1 MLRSISA
8 FSGPVRKVLPEL
20 SEFNGGGNGKGGE
33 GRGREGGGGGA
44 GGQRRGLVTAAGN
57 RTYNQVRLFSV
68 YCYYFR
74 VTVLF

>member
-20 SEFNGGGNGKGGE
+20 SEFNGGGDGKGGE
-33 GRGREGGGGGA
+33 GRGREGGGGG

-57 RTYNQVRLFSV
+57 RT
-68 YCYYFR
+68 
-74 VTVLF
+74 